1 MLEVVCLVINH
12 QCLWR
17 LDGKV
22 VEVSVRLEPYMKPF
36 SDSGKFQRND
46 QLRDDQTQQHIW
58 LGATKRIAAC
68 LISEIQ
74 VTEENGNKEWV
85 FQSKK
90 YHVIDSEL
98 VNSLRSFGYTTN
110 LSAGFVTSS
119 SPTCYGVWSME

>member
-1 MLEVVCLVINH
+1 
-12 QCLWR
+12 
-17 LDGKV
+17 
-22 VEVSVRLEPYMKPF
+22 MKPF
-36 SDSGKFQRND
+36 SDSGKFQRNDQLRDD

-90 YHVIDSEL
+90 YNVIDSEL
-98 VNSLRSFGYTTN
+98 VNSLRCFGYTTN
-110 LSAGFVTSS
+110 LSAGVCNEFKPYVL
-119 SPTCYGVWSME
+119 WSMEYGVVMAKHVQWDRGQAMFNENTKHG